1 MPISS
6 SSRKASQ
13 KWKEASELEESL
25 PPKEHHSPESSLL
38 PDSLKQEL
46 LCVDSPKKKNT
57 AQTFLPPSNETLKS
71 TAPTPHS
78 RTIIAHG
85 NLCLLLLS
93 RDIPIW
99 CSKKRTG
106 IDTKL
111 RSQTDHASSKTI
123 LECLRVRNQYQSD
136 LIFLAIRKQKFPNLN
151 LSNSI

>member
-13 KWKEASELEESL
+13 KGKEASELEESL
-25 PPKEHHSPESSLL
+25 PPKAHHSPEGSLL

-46 LCVDSPKKKNT
+46 LCVNSPQEKEYRANIL
-57 AQTFLPPSNETLKS
+57 A
-71 TAPTPHS
+71 APTPHS
-78 RTIIAHG
+78 HTIIAHD

-99 CSKKRTG
+99 CSKKRTS